1 MDSAAAFVCL
11 FTYTF
16 RSFVLGGEGRISYP
30 RRNGLHSYLTTQE
43 RFTQAVMGWSVVLYG
58 AYLWASLGTGSWQG
72 YVRLSLVR
80 ECIPQRTCLSACMV
94 VVRCRNDFHFYQF
107 HVQPFFRLS
116 GRWIFGILRFN
127 QPFSRVHLK
136 KISSLLDMHRL
147 WSFFPF
153 IVLYNTNS

>member
-43 RFTQAVMGWSVVLYG
+43 RFAQAVMGWSVVLYG

-94 VVRCRNDFHFYQF
+94 VVRCRNHFHFYQF
-107 HVQPFFRLS
+107 HVQPFFHLS

-127 QPFSRVHLK
+127 QHSVEYIWRKFHLYWT
-136 KISSLLDMHRL
+136 STDFGH
-147 WSFFPF
+147 FFP
-153 IVLYNTNS
+153 L